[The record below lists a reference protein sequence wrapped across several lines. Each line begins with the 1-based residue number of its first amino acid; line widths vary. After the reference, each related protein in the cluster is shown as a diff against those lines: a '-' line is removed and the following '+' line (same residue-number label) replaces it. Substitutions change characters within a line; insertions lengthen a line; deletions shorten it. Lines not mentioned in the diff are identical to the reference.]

1 MRLSKSSASLVQE
14 GETYHTDVDLQT
26 ATPNTMYI
34 PAAAVVSLVVGD
46 GSEETVFLF
55 YFFET
60 AGFGQDSDIVQ
71 IAAVS
76 GDRKYST

>member
-1 MRLSKSSASLVQE
+1 
-14 GETYHTDVDLQT
+14 
-26 ATPNTMYI
+26 MYI
-34 PAAAVVSLVVGD
+34 PAAAVVTLAVGD

-60 AGFGQDSDIVQ
+60 AGFGRDSDIVQ

>member
-26 ATPNTMYI
+26 TTPNTIYQQLLLSDWLLVM
-34 PAAAVVSLVVGD
+34 AVRRL
-46 GSEETVFLF
+46 FLF

-60 AGFGQDSDIVQ
+60 AGFGRDSDIVL